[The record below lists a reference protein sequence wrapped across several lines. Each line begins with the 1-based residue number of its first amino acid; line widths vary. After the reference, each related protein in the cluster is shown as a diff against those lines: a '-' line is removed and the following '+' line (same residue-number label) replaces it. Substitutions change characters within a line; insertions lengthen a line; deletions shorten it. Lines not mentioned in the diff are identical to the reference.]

1 MSNVKFTQSQWK
13 KILEFLR
20 TRSDLY
26 VGQPLECKHFV
37 TGVLWMARS
46 GAQWRLL
53 PKKYGDWNSV
63 YKRFNRWSERGVWT
77 ALSWPERH
85 LPGRAAFE
93 HFASDPDMESIM
105 IDATV
110 VRAHSS
116 AGVKGGSKTKKRWDA
131 VKEAS
136 LPKSM
141 HS

>member
-1 MSNVKFTQSQWK
+1 VAHNVLGKAALSWPNFSTS
-13 KILEFLR
+13 R
-20 TRSDLY
+20 AGPPS
-26 VGQPLECKHFV
+26 GP
-37 TGVLWMARS
+37 AR
-46 GAQWRLL
+46 WRLL